1 MSNVPGLEFR
11 KGDGGTGVVRPAPTG
26 ILAII
31 APGEK
36 GTVNRAETHT
46 KKDAL
51 KTANGWGHLTEFGTL
66 TMAWTKKPVVTV
78 LGDASTD
85 GDYSA
90 FATSGVGGGT
100 ATFTEG
106 ATKPLDELSIVVE
119 FPTGGTVGAAGIK
132 YRYSINGGET
142 FSKILALGTADSIEI
157 PDTGA
162 SIELGEGT
170 IIAGARVAFTTTGP
184 KLTNTDLP
192 AALEALRVTKSPF
205 EAVLIDV
212 DADLTTVGTVN
223 AWLSELNKAGKFP
236 TVVLTARPK
245 AADEDETEYQTAL
258 AAIVDAASSLDIVM
272 CADLGDV
279 PSELRGIMMPRP
291 AGLFAAAWGMS
302 VRVGTD
308 PAYVEL
314 GPLPNVKITDA
325 RNNPKYHNEELFPTL
340 DGLRLTTLRTIE
352 GYEGVYITNA
362 NLLSPSGS
370 DYVYWQHARCINRGM
385 AITYQILTKKLS
397 KGVRKAPKPGP
408 NGERFIAEGEAA
420 DLESLVNAQLY
431 AELVKPGEVDDMKL
445 LISRDDDIRSNAGAT
460 ITCSLQSVSLGY
472 VKKFVITAGYVTQI
486 ANTNNAGQ

>member
-11 KGDGGTGVVRPAPTG
+11 KADGKTGVVRPAPTG
-26 ILAII
+26 ILAIV

-36 GTVNRAETHT
+36 GTLNRADTHT
-46 KKDAL
+46 RKDLL
-51 KTANGWGHLTEFGTL
+51 KAANGWGHLTEFGSL
-66 TMAWTKKPVVTV
+66 GMAWTKKPIVAV
-78 LGDASTD
+78 LGDPSTA

-90 FATSGVGGGT
+90 ITKANGGAGTSVI
-100 ATFTEG
+100 TEG
-106 ATKPLDELSIVVE
+106 ATEPLDEFSIVVE
-119 FPTGGTVGAAGIK
+119 FPTGGTIGQAGIK
-132 YRYSINGGET
+132 YRYSINGGP
-142 FSKILALGTADSIEI
+142 FSKILALGVANTIAI

-162 SIELGEGT
+162 GLALGAGT
-170 IIAGARVAFTTTGP
+170 IVAGTMVSFTTTGP
-184 KLTNTDLP
+184 KLTNADLP

-212 DADLTTVGTVN
+212 EADLTTVGTCG

-236 TVVLTARPK
+236 TIVLTARPK

-258 AAIVDAASSLDIVM
+258 AAIFDAASSLDILV

-291 AGLFAAAWGMS
+291 AGLFVAAWGMS
-302 VRVGTD
+302 IRVGTD
-308 PAYVEL
+308 PAYVDL
-314 GPLPNVKITDA
+314 GPLPNVKITDD

-385 AITYQILTKKLS
+385 AITYQILTRKLS
-397 KGVRKAPKPGP
+397 KGVRKTPKPGP
-408 NGERFIAEGEAA
+408 NGERYIAESEAA
-420 DLESLVNAQLY
+420 DLESLVNAQIY

-445 LISRDDDIRSNAGAT
+445 LISRDDDIRSNQGAT
-460 ITCSLQSVSLGY
+460 ITCALQSVSLGY

-486 ANTNNAGQ
+486 ANSNTAGQ